1 LNRRATSDVFT
12 GAQGRTWTAELMM
25 RKPEM
30 KKMSSRSGKR
40 FAITAVG
47 AMAAALA
54 LAGCGGGNNAAGTST
69 PAGNA
74 GSAGAVAVK
83 NVDGVGMALV
93 DSAGKTLYFTD
104 QEAGGSIKCTAACLS
119 IWFPASGAG
128 ATGGAVAGLSTVH
141 RPDNGQD
148 QLTFQ
153 GKPLYTFKLD
163 TGPGQDK
170 GQNAQDSFGGTQ
182 FTWHAAATSAAGPA
196 TSAAPPAN
204 TGGGGYGY

>member
-1 LNRRATSDVFT
+1 
-12 GAQGRTWTAELMM
+12 
-25 RKPEM
+25 M
-30 KKMSSRSGKR
+30 KMMSSRSGR
-40 FAITAVG
+40 RRAIVAVG
-47 AMAAALA
+47 SLAAAAALA
-54 LAGCGGGNNAAGTST
+54 ACGASNGATGASA

-74 GSAGAVAVK
+74 GSTGSAVAVK
-83 NVDGVGMALV
+83 NVDGVGMTLV
-93 DSAGKTLYFTD
+93 DSAGMTLYFTD
-104 QEAGGSIKCTAACLS
+104 QDAGGSIKCTAACLS
-119 IWFPASGAG
+119 FWIPASGAG